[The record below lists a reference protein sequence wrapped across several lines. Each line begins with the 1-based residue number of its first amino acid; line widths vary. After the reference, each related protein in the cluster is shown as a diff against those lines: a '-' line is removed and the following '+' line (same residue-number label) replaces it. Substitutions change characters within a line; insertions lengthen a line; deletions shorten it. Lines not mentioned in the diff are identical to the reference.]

1 VTDPVKSGAK
11 RGIPRGERARATRR
25 RIIDSAAELFIANGY
40 AATTL
45 EQVAEGAGVAV
56 QTVYFHFG
64 NKRTVLK
71 EAVDIAT
78 VGDDE
83 PVPLLDRPWV
93 QQTRTEPDPQR
104 LVALWVRNSRTIFGR
119 IAPIMRV
126 VRDAAGVD
134 PDMAAQWE
142 TNERQRAV
150 AFGVLAQLLADRGVL
165 KPGMS
170 VNEATDIVF
179 ALLSTEV
186 YLLFTTTR
194 GWTPAH
200 WERWTAATLASSL
213 LGSSALQ

>member
-11 RGIPRGERARATRR
+11 RGTRRGERARATRR
-25 RIIDSAAELFIANGY
+25 RIIDAAAELFIANGY

-134 PDMAAQWE
+134 LDMAAQWAI
-142 TNERQRAV
+142 NEQQRTV
-150 AFGVLAQLLADRGVL
+150 AFRLLAQLLADRGVL
-165 KPGMS
+165 KPGVS
-170 VNEATDIVF
+170 VDEATDVVF
-179 ALLSTEV
+179 ALLSIEI
-186 YLLFTTTR
+186 YLLLTGSR

-213 LGSSALQ
+213 LRPQAT